1 MNPYD
6 IRMRC
11 LEAAKPVTGDPFA
24 ALRIAFAYECFV
36 QLGFDHGMRTLT
48 NPPSPR
54 EPAPAAQAAVSETS
68 DDEDRPATQ
77 DGFPVD
83 RLH

>member
-24 ALRIAFAYECFV
+24 AIRIAFAYECYV
-36 QLGFDHGMRTLT
+36 QFGFDNGMRCLT
-48 NPPSPR
+48 NPPR
-54 EPAPAAQAAVSETS
+54 EPAPAAETAASGTS

-77 DGFPVD
+77 DGSPVD